1 MVCTNVETGKA
12 EYIHMESMKEI
23 AYAQASASMPLVSR
37 IVEVGG
43 KKLLDGGVAD
53 SIPVEAFVRM
63 GYERNLVVL
72 TRPAGYQKKPSR
84 HSLLRRVYREYPEFV
99 RAMEQRYL
107 QYNQTLEILDRM
119 EKEGS
124 VMIIRPSR
132 DPKIGRMEKKREKVL
147 DVYQLGYGDA
157 MEKIEQVKE
166 FLHTDCL

>member
-1 MVCTNVETGKA
+1 
-12 EYIHMESMKEI
+12 
-23 AYAQASASMPLVSR
+23 
-37 IVEVGG
+37 
-43 KKLLDGGVAD
+43 
-53 SIPVEAFVRM
+53 
-63 GYERNLVVL
+63 
-72 TRPAGYQKKPSR
+72 
-84 HSLLRRVYREYPEFV
+84 
-99 RAMEQRYL
+99 MEQRYP